1 MKWLVAIGL
10 MGMVSLDCHA
20 QSGGDD
26 KAREWY
32 ESGKE
37 FYQEGK
43 YSEALVAFETAYRLS
58 RRPTLLRSI
67 GYCYEKLDRLP
78 EALESYYRWRAVAD
92 LEKLA
97 EIERHIR
104 RIEAAL
110 QIQNTSPQPEPVAS
124 VAQVPAEIPIALAP
138 PEPKEP
144 WRVSTGPAVLYG
156 VTSVAV
162 VTGTVMA
169 VQSGYA
175 RNEAMAN
182 CSTGDAIFCRDS
194 ASMAI
199 RRDGLF
205 SVMADACFGVAG
217 AGLVSATLWMVVD
230 NKRSN
235 LQVNPSLNGIGIRGQ
250 F

>member
-1 MKWLVAIGL
+1 MKWLVAIVF

-20 QSGGDD
+20 QTRGDD

-43 YSEALVAFETAYRLS
+43 YVEALVAFETAYRLS

-67 GYCYEKLDRLP
+67 GYCYEKLDRLQ
-78 EALESYYRWRAVAD
+78 EALETYYKWRAVAD
-92 LEKLA
+92 LSRLA
-97 EIERHIR
+97 EIERHIG

-110 QIQNTSPQPEPVAS
+110 EIQNTSPQPQPVTPAAQAPLDATVAS
-124 VAQVPAEIPIALAP
+124 AP

-144 WRVSTGPAVLYG
+144 WRISTGPAVLYG

-169 VQSGYA
+169 VQAGHA
-175 RNEAMAN
+175 RNEA
-182 CSTGDAIFCRDS
+182 
-194 ASMAI
+194 
-199 RRDGLF
+199 
-205 SVMADACFGVAG
+205 ADARHGWQQRA
-217 AGLVSATLWMVVD
+217 
-230 NKRSN
+230 R
-235 LQVNPSLNGIGIRGQ
+235 RR
-250 F
+250 

>member
-1 MKWLVAIGL
+1 MKWLVTIVFL
-10 MGMVSLDCHA
+10 GMVSLDCHA
-20 QSGGDD
+20 QTGGDD

-43 YSEALVAFETAYRLS
+43 YAEALVAFETAYRLS

-67 GYCYEKLDRLP
+67 GYCYEKLDRLQ
-78 EALESYYRWRAVAD
+78 EALETYYKWRAVAD
-92 LEKLA
+92 LAKLA

-110 QIQNTSPQPEPVAS
+110 QTQSTSPQPEPA
-124 VAQVPAEIPIALAP
+124 APMAEAPLEAPIAPVP

-156 VTSVAV
+156 VTTVAV

-169 VQSGYA
+169 VQAGHA
-175 RNEAMAN
+175 RTEAMAN
-182 CSTGDAIFCRDS
+182 CSTGDAVFCRDS
-194 ASMAI
+194 ASLPI

-205 SVMADACFGVAG
+205 SVMADASFGVAG
-217 AGLVSATLWMVVD
+217 AGLVGATLWMVVD
-230 NKRSN
+230 NRSSN
-235 LQVNPSLNGIGIRGQ
+235 LQVTPSLNGIGFRGQ